1 MTKLVIGMTL
11 KINCVDLEKII
22 ASDWINKRKPRKGD
36 IALVERLSDQD
47 GKKVIRLCCEP
58 RPGSLEWRVDIYEL
72 GVKYEMLSGG

>member
-1 MTKLVIGMTL
+1 MAKLVIGMTL
-11 KINCVDLEKII
+11 KITGVDLEEII
-22 ASDWINKRKPRKGD
+22 ASDWINERKPRKGD

-47 GKKVIRLCCEP
+47 GKEVIRLCCEP